1 MVFHSV
7 GQKIL
12 TVVGLAASV
21 GMTASLWAYS
31 MAQEDALRE
40 QNERSMAQT
49 TDSVVKSL
57 QSVMLAGDADIAQAF
72 SERLKTVQGA
82 KDFRILRLDGAEAF
96 RDNRTIRAVNKF
108 KEEEAFAERDEGE
121 VAQVLPADAP
131 ELALAQSSGKAVPI
145 YATAADGTAMLTM
158 IAPVAGSRGCRKCHG
173 DSAATLGFVKFSVTL
188 ESLEKDISRA
198 HAQAIGMIGL
208 SLFLTLLLTAVI
220 LRRAVSLPIAA
231 VTSAMRKAAGGDL
244 QSHAVASGH
253 DEVAQMANS
262 FNTMT
267 VELRSAYDGMRREQ
281 DKLTTII
288 RSAREAIVVADATD
302 KVTLVNPSAEL
313 LLGCSLQQI
322 KDNGF
327 LEVLGDRALM
337 LRLLEDPEGKA
348 EIFRRGELVLSAQ
361 ASRINADD
369 GHVAGSA
376 ALIRDIT
383 VEKTLEEELRKLS
396 TVDGLTN
403 LFNRRFLDET
413 LQLELERARRY
424 QHHLSILML
433 DVDHFKKFNDQ
444 HGHDMGDRVLKAV
457 AVAMKE
463 SLRVT
468 DYACRY
474 GGEEFLMI
482 LPNTPAAGAFDTGER
497 IRLAVAALVIDGLK
511 VTISIGCA
519 TLADVDADSHGKFV
533 EKADQALYEAKR
545 QGRNRC
551 VQASVAA
558 SPAA

>member
-1 MVFHSV
+1 
-7 GQKIL
+7 
-12 TVVGLAASV
+12 
-21 GMTASLWAYS
+21 MTASLWAYS
-31 MAQEDALRE
+31 MAQEDALRV

-96 RDNRTIRAVNKF
+96 RDNRTIRLVNKI
-108 KEEEAFAERDEGE
+108 KEEEAFAERDEETG
-121 VAQVLPADAP
+121 AQVMPADSP
-131 ELALAQSSGKAVPI
+131 ELARAQSSGKAVPI
-145 YATAADGTAMLTM
+145 YATAPDGSAMLTM
-158 IAPVAGSRGCRKCHG
+158 VAPVAGSRGCRKCHG
-173 DSAATLGFVKFSVTL
+173 DETDNLGFIKFSVTL
-188 ESLEKDISRA
+188 DSLEKDISRA
-198 HAQAIGMIGL
+198 HVQAIGMIGL
-208 SLFLTLLLTAVI
+208 SLLLTLLLTAVI
-220 LRRAVSLPIAA
+220 LRRVVSSPIAA
-231 VTSAMRKAAGGDL
+231 VTTAMGRAAGGDL
-244 QSHAVASGH
+244 QSYAVASGR

-267 VELRSAYDGMRREQ
+267 AELRRAYDGMRREQ

-288 RSAREAIVVADATD
+288 RSAREAIIVADATG

-313 LLGCSLQQI
+313 LLGRTLNQI
-322 KDNGF
+322 TEGGF
-327 LEVLGDRALM
+327 LDVLDDQALM
-337 LRLLEDPEGKA
+337 QRLLDDPEGKA
-348 EIFRRGELVLSAQ
+348 EIFQRGDLVLSAQ

-376 ALIRDIT
+376 TLIRDIT
-383 VEKTLEEELRKLS
+383 IEKNLEEELRKLS
-396 TVDGLTN
+396 TVDALTD

-413 LQLELERARRY
+413 LQLELDRARRY
-424 QHHLSILML
+424 KHDLSILML

-457 AVAMKE
+457 ALAMKA

-468 DYACRY
+468 DFACRY

-482 LPNTPAAGAFDTGER
+482 LPDTPACGALDTGER
-497 IRLAVAALVIDGLK
+497 IRLAVEALVVDGLK

-519 TLADVDADSHGKFV
+519 TFPDFDTDTQGKLV

-545 QGRNRC
+545 QGRNC
-551 VQASVAA
+551 CAQASA
-558 SPAA
+558 

>member
-1 MVFHSV
+1 MVFQSV

-12 TVVGLAASV
+12 TVVGLAASIS
-21 GMTASLWAYS
+21 MAASLWAYS
-31 MAQEDALRE
+31 MAQENALRE

-82 KDFRILRLDGAEAF
+82 KDFRILRTDGAEAF
-96 RDNRTIRAVNKF
+96 RDNRTIRLVNKV
-108 KEEEAFAERDEGE
+108 KEEEAFAEREE
-121 VAQVLPADAP
+121 EALKQVLPANSP
-131 ELALAQSSGKAVPI
+131 ELARAQSSGKAVPI
-145 YATAADGTAMLTM
+145 YNTAPDGSAMLTM
-158 IAPVAGSRGCRKCHG
+158 VAPVVGSRGCRKCHG
-173 DSAATLGFVKFSVTL
+173 EDTTNLGFVKFSVTL
-188 ESLEKDISRA
+188 DSLEKDISRA
-198 HAQAIGMIGL
+198 HWQAIGMIGL
-208 SLFLTLLLTAVI
+208 SLLLTLLLTAVI
-220 LRRAVSLPIAA
+220 LRRVVSLPIAA
-231 VTSAMRKAAGGDL
+231 VTSAMGKAAGGDL
-244 QSHAVASGH
+244 QSYATASGH

-267 VELRSAYDGMRREQ
+267 VELRRAYDGMQREQ

-288 RSAREAIVVADATD
+288 RSAREAIVVADSTD

-313 LLGCSLQQI
+313 LLGRTLQQI
-322 KDNGF
+322 KDGGF
-327 LEVLGDRALM
+327 LEVLGDKSLM
-337 LRLLEDPEGKA
+337 LRLLDDPEGNA
-348 EIFRRGELVLSAQ
+348 EIFHRGDLILSAQ

-396 TVDGLTN
+396 TVDALTD

-413 LQLELERARRY
+413 LQLELERALRY
-424 QHHLSILML
+424 KQHLSILML

-457 AVAMKE
+457 ALAMKA
-463 SLRVT
+463 SLRSS
-468 DYACRY
+468 DFACRY

-482 LPNTPAAGAFDTGER
+482 LPDTPASGALDTGER
-497 IRLAVAALVIDGLK
+497 IRLAVAALVVDGLT
-511 VTISIGCA
+511 VTISVGCA
-519 TLADVDADSHGKFV
+519 TFPDIDVQTQGKFV
-533 EKADQALYEAKR
+533 EKADQALYEAKH

-551 VQASVAA
+551 VQASP
-558 SPAA
+558 SL